1 MNILK
6 LLAFLM
12 LIHITSIR
20 AQSFSYIDFTQFREG
35 DLLFQDLDC
44 GDLCDAIE
52 KVTQGHQGLN
62 VSHVGMVVKYKDS
75 LWVIEAYSKK
85 VALTSLPDFM
95 GRIVNSDGDPKVFA
109 GRLKSGFGN
118 LARKASEESKTYL
131 GVPYDDSL
139 SSGLDKIYCSELI
152 YYTYKFANK
161 NIEVFPL
168 QPMTFKD
175 PDTGLILPIWENYFS
190 EMNMKVPE
198 NELGCNP
205 AGISRSDKLDIF
217 FSFGDF
223 LKSEKE
229 KRKENQY

>member
-6 LLAFLM
+6 LPALLL
-12 LIHITSIR
+12 LIYSTCIR
-20 AQSFSYIDFTQFREG
+20 AQNFSYIDFSQFKEG

-44 GDLCDAIE
+44 GELCDAIE

-62 VSHVGMVVKYKDS
+62 VSHVGMVVKHKDS

-85 VALTSLPDFM
+85 VALISLPDFM
-95 GRIVNSDGDPKVFA
+95 GRTVNSDGDPKVFG
-109 GRLKSGFGN
+109 GRLRSGYGN
-118 LARKASEESKTYL
+118 LARKASEESKIYL
-131 GVPYDDSL
+131 GLPYDDSFA
-139 SSGLDKIYCSELI
+139 SGLDKIYCSELI

-175 PDTGLILPIWENYFS
+175 PDTGVTLPAWENYFS
-190 EMNMKVPE
+190 ELKMKVPE

-229 KRKENQY
+229 KRKENE

>member
-1 MNILK
+1 MNILRFA
-6 LLAFLM
+6 LLL
-12 LIHITSIR
+12 LLSSSIFTR
-20 AQSFSYIDFTQFREG
+20 AQNLSFIDFSQFREG

-44 GDLCDAIE
+44 GELCDAIE

-62 VSHVGMVVKYKDS
+62 VSHVGMVVKHKDS

-85 VALTSLPDFM
+85 VGLTSLPDFM
-95 GRIVNSDGDPKVFA
+95 KRTLNTDGDPKVFA
-109 GRLKSGFGN
+109 GRLRSGYGN
-118 LARKASEESKTYL
+118 LAKKAAEEAMIYL
-131 GVPYDDSL
+131 GVPYDDSF

-161 NIEVFPL
+161 NTEVFAL

-175 PDTGLILPIWENYFS
+175 PDTGEIHPAWEKYFS
-190 EMNMKVPE
+190 ELKMKVPE

-205 AGISRSDKLDIF
+205 AGISRSEKLDIF

-229 KRKENQY
+229 KRRESE

>member
-1 MNILK
+1 MNIIR
-6 LLAFLM
+6 LLLSLLLLSSFC
-12 LIHITSIR
+12 TR
-20 AQSFSYIDFTQFREG
+20 AQNFSYIDFSQFREG

-62 VSHVGMVVKYKDS
+62 VSHVGMVVKHKDS

-85 VALTSLPDFM
+85 VELISLPDFM
-95 GRIVNSDGDPKVFA
+95 NRNVNADGDPKVFA
-109 GRLKSGFGN
+109 GRLRSGYGN
-118 LARKASEESKTYL
+118 LARKASEESKVYL
-131 GVPYDDSL
+131 GVPYDDSF
-139 SSGLDKIYCSELI
+139 SSGLNKIYCSELI
-152 YYTYKFANK
+152 YYSYKFANK
-161 NIEVFPL
+161 NIEVFPM

-175 PDTGLILPIWENYFS
+175 PESGNTLSVWENYFR
-190 EMNMKVPE
+190 ELQMKVPE

-205 AGISRSDKLDIF
+205 AGISKSDKLDIF

-229 KRKENQY
+229 RRKENE